1 MDVVGH
7 KDPAVYLD
15 VKLVCALGQP
25 ICVSGDICIAGKADL
40 TIDATLNNMDREPG
54 GAESSASWHFC
65 LNLLDA
71 ETLATLTN
79 CSSSIRLSYCRS
91 FT

>member
-1 MDVVGH
+1 VDVVGH

-15 VKLVCALGQP
+15 AKLVCALSQP

-54 GAESSASWHFC
+54 GAE
-65 LNLLDA
+65 LDA

-79 CSSSIRLSYCRS
+79 CSSRIRLSYCRS
-91 FT
+91 VT